1 MNLPHLAQR
10 LFNTPLALHPSK
22 AEVIMASVMDRF
34 GISKIESSLAMDDD
48 WYGYDDTLQLVTDTG
63 TITGGVYKRGTVLG
77 MITASGKYTASVK
90 TATDGSE
97 TPAAILVDDVDAS
110 THGDQSGGLYLMG
123 EFNQNHIIFDD
134 SWTAP
139 ELKTALRPLAI
150 FLKDSAQAPLTT
162 S

>member
-1 MNLPHLAQR
+1 
-10 LFNTPLALHPSK
+10 
-22 AEVIMASVMDRF
+22 
-34 GISKIESSLAMDDD
+34 
-48 WYGYDDTLQLVTDTG
+48 
-63 TITGGVYKRGTVLG
+63 GTVLG

-123 EFNQNHIIFDD
+123 EFNQNYIIFDD

-150 FLKDSAQAPLTT
+150 FLKDSTQAPLTT